1 MGVVLW
7 LVRSSSP
14 GIGLNCLAEEMYLR
28 KCRSL
33 TDCATVKK
41 KEVVSRWL
49 KKNVVSRWH

>member
-7 LVRSSSP
+7 MVRSSSP